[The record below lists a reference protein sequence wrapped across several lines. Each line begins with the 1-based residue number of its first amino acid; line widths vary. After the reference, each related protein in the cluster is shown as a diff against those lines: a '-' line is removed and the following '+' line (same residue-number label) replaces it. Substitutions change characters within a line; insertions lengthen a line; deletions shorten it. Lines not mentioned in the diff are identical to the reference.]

1 MGRSTE
7 LRREMKNRF
16 YPYVKSIG
24 FTVDLSHGPNSQDF
38 RRIKENEVDVF
49 DIQWEKYGLPR
60 FVINFGKCP
69 KEGVMHLGQPIPA
82 EKVLSYMGSMQGRLR
97 PSGQASE
104 TSTRRW
110 FCQDRSFFLRV
121 LLKRPDRPACDVVDE
136 LMRLF
141 AELEAWFDT
150 GLVGPHMHVRQGLGL
165 GLPIPS
171 SQNRNSA

>member
-1 MGRSTE
+1 MARSTE
-7 LRREMKNRF
+7 LRREITNRF
-16 YPYVKSIG
+16 HPYVKNIG
-24 FTVDLSHGPNSQDF
+24 FTVDLRHDPNSQDF

-49 DIQWEKYGLPR
+49 DIQWEKHGLPR

-82 EKVLSYMGSMQGRLR
+82 EKVLSYMGSVQGRLR
-97 PSGQASE
+97 PSEQTSE

-121 LLKRPDRPACDVVDE
+121 LLRRPDRPACEVVDE

-141 AELEAWFDT
+141 PELEAWFNTDA
-150 GLVGPHMHVRQGLGL
+150 VGPHMHIRQGLGL
-165 GLPIPS
+165 PLSS
-171 SQNRNSA
+171 SQDVNRF